1 MAQNKNETTTKYKA
15 DVSNL
20 VNGMQTA
27 RRQIALAN
35 AEFKAGTAGMDDWS
49 SSADGVGKKIEQLK
63 TNLTAQSKIL
73 ENLESQYELTA
84 KQMGTDSK
92 EAENLRIKIENQK
105 ASIAKTEK
113 ELKKYTES
121 LNNIKAQSSQSA
133 TAIDKLSDTI
143 KTQEDKLKDIK
154 SAYAN
159 ATLEYGKNSKEAKN
173 LASQI
178 DKLSAELAKN
188 KKTMNEA
195 SRSADDLD
203 NSLDNATD
211 SAEQATSGFT
221 VFKGAIASL
230 VADGIKSAISKIK
243 ELASST
249 SQASNTF
256 QSATGATSAAMKGY
270 NKAIQSVYKN
280 NFGESLQDV
289 AEKMLKVKEITKEVD
304 PSKLQELTENAIALE
319 DTFGMD
325 ITETLRGV
333 KALMT
338 HFGLTAKEAF
348 DLISSGAQNGLNYTD
363 ELGDNVSEYAGK
375 FAEAGYS
382 AEEYFQLLKNGAEGG
397 AYNLD
402 KVNDAINEATTRLGD
417 GTIADTMAAID
428 EETGKLK
435 EGTGIWS
442 KETEKAF
449 KAWQTGQG
457 TQKAVIASIVKDI
470 QEATSEQEKMNLAA
484 TAFGTMAE
492 DGGTKFIESLSAIGN
507 SFNDVKGKMDEIK
520 EQRYDDVVSQL
531 SGLGRTVQLEILT
544 PIVEKALPVIK
555 KGITWITENI
565 EKAIPIVT
573 ALGVAMGG
581 VFVANKIA
589 NFIKSIQIISGV
601 FKAWSLATK
610 VQAAA
615 QAMLN
620 VVLNANPIGLII
632 AAVAAL
638 IAIFATLWNKCEGFR
653 EFFKKLGNVLVKVF
667 QGAVDLIKKI
677 FTGIIDW
684 FKNNWKSILLLLV
697 NPFAGAFKL
706 LYDNCKGFREFF
718 NKLGKAIVKAFQ
730 SAAEFIKKIFLGIV
744 DWFKNN
750 WKSILL
756 LLVNPFAGAFKLLY
770 DNCEGF
776 RNFVNRIVN
785 SIKEFFASL
794 GQKIAEIIQNIGTFF
809 VNLWNGIVEG
819 AKKVV
824 QGIINIFV
832 SIPSWIYN
840 NIIAPID
847 RLLAKLWNGFLNG
860 AKRAWEGVKSVFS
873 KVADFFGNIFSKA
886 WEKVKAVFSVGGK
899 IFDGIKDGIVT
910 AFKAIVNAIIKGIN
924 KVVSLPFKAINKVLN
939 ALREV
944 EILGYNPFDFIH
956 TIDVPQIP
964 ELYKGGVLKKGQ
976 VGYLEGNGDE
986 AVVPLQHNTG
996 WLDEVARRI
1005 VAKGGLVGGKTQT
1018 INNSYNYEFN
1028 QTNNSPRALDRLEI
1042 YRQTRNLTTYRM
1054 ETI

>member
-20 VNGMQTA
+20 VKGMQTA

-49 SSADGVGKKIEQLK
+49 SSADGVDKKIEQLK
-63 TNLTAQSKIL
+63 KNLTAQSKIL

-84 KQMGTDSK
+84 KQMGVDSK

-133 TAIDKLSDTI
+133 TALDKLSDTI
-143 KTQEDKLKDIK
+143 KTQEDKLNDIK

-178 DKLSAELAKN
+178 DKLSVELAKN

-195 SRSADDLD
+195 SKSADDLD
-203 NSLDNATD
+203 NSLDNATN

-221 VFKGAIASL
+221 VFKGAIANL

-289 AEKMLKVKEITKEVD
+289 AEKMLKVKEITKEID
-304 PSKLQELTENAIALE
+304 PSKLQELTENAITLE

-333 KALMT
+333 NALMT

-348 DLISSGAQNGLNYTD
+348 DLISSGAQDGLNYTD

-428 EETGKLK
+428 KETGKLK

-492 DGGTKFIESLSAIGN
+492 DGGTKFIESLSAVGS
-507 SFNDVKGKMDEIK
+507 SFDDVKGKMDEIK

-638 IAIFATLWNKCEGFR
+638 IAIFVTLWNKCEGFR
-653 EFFKKLGNVLVKVF
+653 EFFKKLGDVLVKVF
-667 QGAVDLIKKI
+667 QGAVDFIKKI

-684 FKNNWKSILLLLV
+684 FKNNWK
-697 NPFAGAFKL
+697 N
-706 LYDNCKGFREFF
+706 
-718 NKLGKAIVKAFQ
+718 
-730 SAAEFIKKIFLGIV
+730 
-744 DWFKNN
+744 
-750 WKSILL
+750 ILL

-776 RNFVNRIVN
+776 RNFINGIVN
-785 SIKEFFASL
+785 SIKEFFTSL

-809 VNLWNGIVEG
+809 TNLWNSIVEG
-819 AKKVV
+819 AKAVI
-824 QGIINIFV
+824 QGIIDVFV
-832 SIPSWIYN
+832 SIPNWIYN

-847 RLLAKLWNGFLNG
+847 RLLAELWNGFISG

-873 KVADFFGNIFSKA
+873 KVADFFGNIFKKA
-886 WEKVKAVFSVGGK
+886 WEGVKAVFSVGGK

-910 AFKAIVNAIIKGIN
+910 AFKTVVNAIIKGIN

-939 ALREV
+939 TLRNV

-1028 QTNNSPRALDRLEI
+1028 QTNNSPKALDRLEI

>member
-20 VNGMQTA
+20 VKGMQTA

-63 TNLTAQSKIL
+63 TNLTAQNKIL

-84 KQMGTDSK
+84 KQMGADSK

-133 TAIDKLSDTI
+133 TALDKLSDTI
-143 KTQEDKLKDIK
+143 KTQEDKLNDIK

-188 KKTMNEA
+188 KKTMNDA
-195 SRSADDLD
+195 SKSADDLD

-230 VADGIKSAISKIK
+230 VADGIKSAISKFK
-243 ELASST
+243 ELVSST
-249 SQASNTF
+249 TQASNTF

-304 PSKLQELTENAIALE
+304 PSKLQELTENAITLE

-457 TQKAVIASIVKDI
+457 TQKAVITSIVKDI
-470 QEATSEQEKMNLAA
+470 QGATSEQEKMNLAA
-484 TAFGTMAE
+484 KAFGTMAE
-492 DGGTKFIESLSAIGN
+492 DGGTKFIESLSTVGN
-507 SFNDVKGKMDEIK
+507 SFDDVKGKMDEIK

-555 KGITWITENI
+555 KGITWITQNI

-573 ALGVAMGG
+573 ALGVAVGG

-620 VVLNANPIGLII
+620 IILNTSPIGLII

-638 IAIFATLWNKCEGFR
+638 IAIFVALWNKCEGFR

-684 FKNNWKSILLLLV
+684 FKNNWK
-697 NPFAGAFKL
+697 N
-706 LYDNCKGFREFF
+706 
-718 NKLGKAIVKAFQ
+718 
-730 SAAEFIKKIFLGIV
+730 
-744 DWFKNN
+744 
-750 WKSILL
+750 ILL

-776 RNFVNRIVN
+776 RNFVNGIVN

-794 GQKIAEIIQNIGTFF
+794 GQKIVEIIQNIGTFF

-824 QGIINIFV
+824 QCIINIFV
-832 SIPSWIYN
+832 SIPGWIYN

-847 RLLAKLWNGFLNG
+847 RLLVKLWNGFLNG

-1018 INNSYNYEFN
+1018 VNNNYNYEFN
-1028 QTNNSPRALDRLEI
+1028 QTNNSPKALDRLEI